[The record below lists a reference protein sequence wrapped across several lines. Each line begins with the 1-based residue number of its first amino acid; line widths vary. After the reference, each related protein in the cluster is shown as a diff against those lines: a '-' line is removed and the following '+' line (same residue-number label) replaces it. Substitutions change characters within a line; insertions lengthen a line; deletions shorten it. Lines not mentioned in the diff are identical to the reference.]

1 MADTYTVETQYETVE
16 FLGGTQTRP
25 VMAVGVRT
33 NVHGVYFEF
42 RLPKADYTTANVRNN
57 ANGFTIVYEDL
68 FAIPGVTDVEW
79 TQEPT
84 QGGQLEDHVV
94 VYFTSTSGNS
104 STSIDFPYSQF
115 TQDYIATRVA
125 FAITA
130 LDAAENGET
139 LTQGTPPVYGIDYGL
154 PAGQRATT
162 EPGQGVITIH

>member
-1 MADTYTVETQYETVE
+1 MANDYDVITQYETVE

-25 VMAVGVRT
+25 VIAVGVRT

-42 RLPKADYTTANVRNN
+42 RLPKGDYNSANVRND

-68 FAIPGVTDVEW
+68 FQIPGVTDVEW

-84 QGGQLEDHVV
+84 QAGQLADHVV

-104 STSIDFPYSQF
+104 SASIDVPYSQF
-115 TQDYIATRVA
+115 TQDYIAHRVA
-125 FAITA
+125 FAREG
-130 LDAAENGET
+130 LDAAENGDVVQ
-139 LTQGTPPVYGIDYGL
+139 QGSPPVYGIDYGL
-154 PAGQRATT
+154 PAGQRATV